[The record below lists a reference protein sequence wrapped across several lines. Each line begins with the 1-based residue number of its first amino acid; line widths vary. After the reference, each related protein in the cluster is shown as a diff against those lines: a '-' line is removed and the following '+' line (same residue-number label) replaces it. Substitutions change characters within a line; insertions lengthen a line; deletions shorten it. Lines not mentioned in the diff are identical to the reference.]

1 MPKIKD
7 REIHRRTQNVDF
19 GQREEERMT
28 KIDVIDRIC
37 EKLNLSR
44 KEVVGFVDSVFDI
57 IRDSSI

>member
-1 MPKIKD
+1 MD
-7 REIHRRTQNVDF
+7 TLQNVEF
-19 GQREEERMT
+19 GNEKGRTLT
-28 KIDVIDRIC
+28 KIDVIESIY